1 MEGKSIWY
9 YIGIPLLIIAFI
21 FKLASRLFKDKL
33 GNFPLFQYVGG
44 IFLIV
49 IGFFIIIAIYEQY
62 DYFVE
67 DYKYRFFK
75 KIFRETGVKIFYYL
89 LGALIITMGFFVLSN
104 CFFNKILKLLNKNFI
119 YLKKIRLIMIL
130 EILNIG

>member
-1 MEGKSIWY
+1 MVYLFGNICFLLNLFLEKFLLYAYILIIMEGKSIWY

-104 CFFNKILKLLNKNFI
+104 
-119 YLKKIRLIMIL
+119 
-130 EILNIG
+130 

>member
-104 CFFNKILKLLNKNFI
+104 
-119 YLKKIRLIMIL
+119 
-130 EILNIG
+130 